1 MAYMMG
7 MILANESEQD
17 STSLFPDA
25 RWSSPP
31 FAGRYR
37 LIDFMLSNMVNSD
50 IDRVGVLPVK
60 NYRSLLDH
68 LGSAKD
74 WDLNRK
80 RGGLQVLPPYFGD
93 ESVNHGTYDGK
104 IDALN
109 SVELYLRKADEEY
122 VVVANSNIICNMDLS
137 AVLDF
142 HMDKKADVTIVCARM
157 NTAGN
162 GNDVMFLTK
171 DQDGKAEEIL
181 IESSKHPGRGLIGLN
196 IYILKRSLLIRLVHA
211 AHAKGYE
218 NFERDI
224 LQKQQENLELYCY
237 EFDGYCALIDDVASY
252 FSASMSMLDMD
263 VKNCLFGAEKGTVFT
278 KIKDSAPAMY
288 GPNAKVINSMVAD
301 GCVID
306 GTVENSIIFRDARI
320 EKGAHIKNSI
330 IMQDTHI
337 EQDVQLNYVI
347 TDKNVQ
353 ISAGRIA
360 SGFAS
365 FPVVV
370 PKSTVL

>member
-7 MILANESEQD
+7 MILANESENKLGELVGRRAVA
-17 STSLFPDA
+17 SL
-25 RWSSPP
+25 P

-37 LIDFMLSNMVNSD
+37 LIDFMLSNMVNSGV
-50 IDRVGVLPVK
+50 DRVGVLPVK

-68 LGSAKD
+68 LGDAKD

-109 SVELYLRKADEEY
+109 AVEVYLRKADEEY
-122 VVVANSNIICNMDLS
+122 VVVSNANIVCNMDLEQ
-137 AVLDF
+137 VLDY
-142 HMDKKADVTIVCARM
+142 HTEKKADITIVAARM
-157 NTAGN
+157 NISGN
-162 GNDVMFLTK
+162 GNDVMFLNK
-171 DQDGKAEEIL
+171 KEDGRVSEML
-181 IESSKHPGRGLIGLN
+181 IESSKHPGRGLVGLN
-196 IYILKRSLLIRLVHA
+196 VYILRRSLLIRLVHA

-218 NFERDI
+218 SFERDI
-224 LQKQQENLELYCY
+224 LQKQQENLDLYCY
-237 EFDGYCALIDDVASY
+237 EFDGYCAVVDDVASY
-252 FSASMSMLDMD
+252 FASNMGMLDTE
-263 VKNCLFGAEKGTVFT
+263 VKNSLFGADKGTIFT

-288 GPNAKVINSMVAD
+288 GESAKVSGSLIAD

-306 GTVENSIIFRDARI
+306 GTVENSIIFRDVKI
-320 EKGAHIKNSI
+320 EKGAYIKNSI

-337 EQDVQLNYVI
+337 GEDVKLNYVI

-353 ISAGRIA
+353 ISSGRIA

-370 PKSTVL
+370 PKSTIL